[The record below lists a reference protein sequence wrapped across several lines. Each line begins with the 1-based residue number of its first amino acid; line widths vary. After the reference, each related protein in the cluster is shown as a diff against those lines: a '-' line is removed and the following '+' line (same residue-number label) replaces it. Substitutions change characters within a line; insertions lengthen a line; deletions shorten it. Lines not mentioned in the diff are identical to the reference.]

1 MSKTDHGTV
10 DVEVGSEIYTL
21 NFNLKAVRSI
31 ERFFGGISPALAE
44 LQKFSLSAAA
54 KVIIAG
60 ANLTLKPK
68 EVEALEEE
76 IYDQGVGEVTVPL
89 ITFVVALLNP
99 AAKTEEELEKA
110 AGTGAAKVKK

>member
-10 DVEVGSEIYTL
+10 DVEVGTEIYTL

-31 ERFFGGISPALAE
+31 ERFFGGIGPALAE
-44 LQKFSLSAAA
+44 LQKFSIATAA

-76 IYDQGVGEVTVPL
+76 IYEQGVGEVTVPL
-89 ITFVVALLNP
+89 ITFIVALLNP
-99 AAKTEEELEKA
+99 AAKSEEELEKA
-110 AGTGAAKVKK
+110 AESGAAKPKK